1 MRLVTRADFDGLA
14 CGAILRDLGVI
25 DEWKFVH
32 PKDLQDGVVEIT
44 DRDVLAN
51 VPYVRGCSLWF
62 DHHSSEEE
70 RVGMDIKFEGA
81 SYHAP
86 SAARIIYEYYGG
98 KEAIPHFEEMVSA
111 VDKVDS
117 GMLTKEE
124 IIEPAGWVM
133 LGFIMDP
140 RTGLGRFHHYN
151 ISNYQL
157 MEKLIEHCRKM
168 PVEKIL
174 ELPDIVERVKVYW
187 QQTEKFK
194 EMVLKYSR
202 IDWEVVITDLRGVSP
217 IYTGNR
223 FMIYSLFPEQNV
235 SVWVTD
241 GKGKENVA
249 IAVGYS
255 ILNRTA
261 KVDVGGLMLKFGGGG
276 HFRVGTCQVPY
287 EKADQVITDILAS
300 IHEANSREE
309 MGEDE
314 VAKVLSEAD
323 IFLAYHDDYE
333 E

>member
-1 MRLVTRADFDGLA
+1 
-14 CGAILRDLGVI
+14 
-25 DEWKFVH
+25 
-32 PKDLQDGVVEIT
+32 
-44 DRDVLAN
+44 
-51 VPYVRGCSLWF
+51 
-62 DHHSSEEE
+62 
-70 RVGMDIKFEGA
+70 
-81 SYHAP
+81 
-86 SAARIIYEYYGG
+86 
-98 KEAIPHFEEMVSA
+98 
-111 VDKVDS
+111 
-117 GMLTKEE
+117 
-124 IIEPAGWVM
+124 
-133 LGFIMDP
+133 MDP